1 MEPTITK
8 RGSVYHLRYTKP
20 DGKPS
25 TISTGCKDKTEAW
38 RWSREYLREL
48 NSPTDIVLMSDV
60 LDAWETKKREEGGDI
75 TKISSQTRKLRAA
88 FGHLDPYNISDA
100 VDAFI
105 KRRRDEVSEASVSRE
120 ITDLRS
126 ALNWAHNP
134 ASGQLLKR
142 PPEKIWFTPTVKKR
156 TVTASEDNLLDLNR
170 VIQQEEDWF
179 RLAFLL
185 AISTGQRKG
194 AILDLRV
201 ERVDWA
207 ANHLNFHNPDLKGKR
222 KGRATVLMPDAIA
235 PVLKDACNRS
245 VSGYVVEKNG
255 RKVTAPILH
264 HKWTL
269 VRARAGL
276 DNLWWH
282 DLRRTWATMAAKN
295 RVDMVQISKQLGHA
309 SIVITEQ
316 HYAHFHPD
324 YMGKAQEHSNRML
337 QNFV

>member
-1 MEPTITK
+1 MEPSFVK
-8 RGSVYHLRYTKP
+8 RRKIWHLKYKGP
-20 DGKPS
+20 EGKP
-25 TISTGCKDKTEAW
+25 TTVSTGCTEKAQAKVW
-38 RWSREYLREL
+38 AKEFLGEL
-48 NSPTDIVLMSDV
+48 ESPKNIVLVSDV
-60 LDAWETKKREEGGDI
+60 LDAWEMKKREEGGDI
-75 TKISSQTRKLRAA
+75 SKIASQTRKLRAA
-88 FGHLDPYNISDA
+88 FGHLDPYNMSEA
-100 VDAFI
+100 VDDFI
-105 KRRRDEVSEASVSRE
+105 KRRRQEVSEASVSRE

-126 ALNWAHNP
+126 ALSWAQNP
-134 ASGQLLKR
+134 ASGQLLKT

-156 TVTASEDNLLDLNR
+156 TVTASEDNLIELNR
-170 VIQQEEDWF
+170 VIQQEASWF

-185 AISTGQRKG
+185 AISTGQRKS

-207 ANHLNFHNPDLKGKR
+207 ASHLNFHNPDLRGKR
-222 KGRATVLMPDAIA
+222 KGRATVLMPDAIG
-235 PVLKDACNRS
+235 PVLKEACDRS
-245 VSGYVVEKNG
+245 VSGYVVERNG
-255 RKVTAPILH
+255 RRVTPPMLH

-309 SIVITEQ
+309 SVVITEQ

-337 QNFV
+337 QNFL